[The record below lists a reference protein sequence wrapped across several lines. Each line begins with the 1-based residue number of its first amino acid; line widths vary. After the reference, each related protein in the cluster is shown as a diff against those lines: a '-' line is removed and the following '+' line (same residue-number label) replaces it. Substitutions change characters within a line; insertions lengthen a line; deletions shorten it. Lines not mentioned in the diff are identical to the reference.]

1 MYDFFYYIY
10 SMNEIKNPFPV
21 SGYYGAA
28 LFCDREEET
37 KRLVT
42 NVRNGINT
50 TLLSIRRM
58 GKTGLIWHVFETLK
72 KDKKIRCI
80 YIDIYA
86 TQSLKDFTNQLAA
99 GILKAFP
106 EKQNLG
112 KKFMNVLKG
121 FRPIISFD
129 GLTGEPEVSFDFSTP
144 KQNEQ
149 SLAGVFS
156 FLETQDVRIVIAI
169 DEFQQVVLYPEKNTE
184 ALLRTLIQPLKNVQF
199 IFSGS
204 NKHMLSDI
212 FSNSKRPFFSSTQ
225 PLYLA
230 PIPERI
236 YLSFIAEL
244 FKKHKRKI
252 QEDALTFIG
261 NWTRL
266 HTYYTQVICNKIYS
280 TEIKDITLA
289 VVQHTCSELLNEQA
303 TVFLQYRNL
312 LTTVQ
317 WNLLKAIAKEDK
329 VYQPSA
335 KSFIA
340 KNEIGTPANVQR
352 ALEAL
357 MNKEMIYRERDEKGN
372 YYRVY
377 DCFLSRWLE
386 KH

>member
-1 MYDFFYYIY
+1 MT
-10 SMNEIKNPFPV
+10 EIKNPFPV
-21 SGYYGAA
+21 SGYYGTA

-37 KRLVT
+37 KRLVS
-42 NVRNGINT
+42 NIKNGINT

-72 KDKKIRCI
+72 KDKKTRCI

-86 TQSLKDFTNQLAA
+86 TQNLSDFTNQVAA

-106 EKQNLG
+106 ERNNLG
-112 KKFMNVLKG
+112 KKFMAFLKG

-144 KQNEQ
+144 KQTEQ
-149 SLAGVFS
+149 SISGLFS
-156 FLETQDVRIVIAI
+156 FLENQEVKIVIAI
-169 DEFQQVVLYPEKNTE
+169 DEFQQVTLYPEKNTE
-184 ALLRTLIQPLKNVQF
+184 ALLRTIIQPLKNVQF

-212 FSNSKRPFFSSTQ
+212 FTNSKRPFFSSTQ
-225 PLYLA
+225 SLYLTS
-230 PIPERI
+230 IPETI
-236 YLSFIAEL
+236 YTAFIADL
-244 FKKHKRKI
+244 LKKNKRKI
-252 QEDALTFIG
+252 HPEALTFIAQ
-261 NWTRL
+261 WTRL
-266 HTYYTQVICNKIYS
+266 HTYYTQVICNKIYA
-280 TEIKDITLA
+280 TEIKDITLN
-289 VVQHTCSELLNEQA
+289 VVQHECSELLNEQS

-335 KSFIA
+335 KNFIS
-340 KNEIGTPANVQR
+340 KNDIGTPANVQR

-357 MNKEMIYRERDEKGN
+357 MNKEMIYRERDDKGN

>member
-1 MYDFFYYIY
+1 MT
-10 SMNEIKNPFPV
+10 EIKNPFPV
-21 SGYYGAA
+21 SGYYGAS

-37 KRLVT
+37 KRLTT
-42 NVRNGINT
+42 NIKNGINT

-58 GKTGLIWHVFETLK
+58 GKTGLIWHAFETLK

-86 TQSLKDFTNQLAA
+86 TQSLKDFSNQVAA

-106 EKQNLG
+106 ERNNLG
-112 KKFMNVLKG
+112 KKFMAFLKG
-121 FRPIISFD
+121 FRPVISFD

-149 SLAGVFS
+149 SISGLFS
-156 FLETQDVRIVIAI
+156 FLEAQDVKIVIAI
-169 DEFQQVVLYPEKNTE
+169 DEFQQVALYPEKNTE
-184 ALLRTLIQPLKNVQF
+184 ALLRTIIQPLKNVQF

-212 FSNSKRPFFSSTQ
+212 FTNSKRPFFSSTQ
-225 PLYLA
+225 ALHLTS
-230 PIPERI
+230 IPESI
-236 YLSFIAEL
+236 YTTFIAEL
-244 FKKHKRKI
+244 LKKNKRKI
-252 QEDALTFIG
+252 HADALAFIAQ
-261 NWTRL
+261 WTRL

-289 VVQHTCSELLNEQA
+289 VVQHECGELLNEQA

-317 WNLLKAIAKEDK
+317 WNLLKAIAKADK

-335 KSFIA
+335 KNFIA
-340 KNEIGTPANVQR
+340 KNDIGTPANVQR

-357 MNKEMIYRERDEKGN
+357 MNKEMIYRERDDKGN